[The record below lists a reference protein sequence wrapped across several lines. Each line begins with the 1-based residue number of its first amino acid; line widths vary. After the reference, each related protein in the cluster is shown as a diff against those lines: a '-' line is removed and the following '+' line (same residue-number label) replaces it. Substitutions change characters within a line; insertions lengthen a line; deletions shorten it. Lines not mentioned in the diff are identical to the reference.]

1 MYRYPDH
8 LAGDVA
14 ALPLTCGV
22 YLFHGDNDA
31 HPLYIGK
38 SINIRR
44 RVQSHLRNQ
53 REARLLAATRHISC
67 IETVGEIGALLLES
81 TLIKQQRPL
90 YNKRLRKVRRLCAL
104 QVLES
109 STHIV
114 FSDAVDFSRTPDLY
128 GLFAHR
134 AAAVELLRDLADRE
148 RLCLTH
154 LDIEKGR
161 PGQPCFRFQLGK
173 CAGACCDKEPLSLHQ
188 SRLRSA
194 LTQTRIRHWPFP
206 GHIALEERQG
216 SRKAF
221 HVISNWFYL
230 GTAGTLRSAQ
240 KLRLPAAGFDRD
252 CYRILCTRLF
262 DGENSHIRLLDNLP
276 ENAHSPG

>member
-14 ALPLTCGV
+14 ALPQTCGV
-22 YLFHGDNDA
+22 YIFHGDSDT

-44 RVQSHLRNQ
+44 RVQSHLRNP
-53 REARLLAATRHISC
+53 REARLLAATKRISC

-81 TLIKQQRPL
+81 TLVKQQRPL

-104 QVLES
+104 QVLDN

-134 AAAVELLRDLADRE
+134 AAAVDLLRDIADRE
-148 RLCLTH
+148 RLCLPL

-161 PGQPCFRFQLGK
+161 PGQPCFRYQLAK
-173 CAGACCDKEPLSLHQ
+173 CAGACCGAEPLSVHQ
-188 SRLRSA
+188 SRLRTA
-194 LTQTRIRHWPFP
+194 LTHTQVRHWPFP
-206 GHIALEERQG
+206 GRIAIEEKLGR
-216 SRKAF
+216 RRAF

-230 GTAGTLRSAQ
+230 GTAATLRSAQ

-252 CYRILCTRLF
+252 CYRILCRRLLHE
-262 DGENSHIRLLDNLP
+262 ENAHIRLLDN
-276 ENAHSPG
+276 SPKNPRP